1 MSFNYTA
8 YSPLLKSVTAKTSRE
23 RNLSVSLPH
32 SMFPSLF
39 YLFFLL
45 QAKEVTGV
53 VLTFLAFEC

>member
-8 YSPLLKSVTAKTSRE
+8 YPPPLLKSVNAKKAGRE
-23 RNLSVSLPH
+23 TCRLSPY